1 MKKLLLFAAVAT
13 MLAAC
18 SKDTTEDINA
28 LPDNGLSCDVLQVSV
43 DDEDESRIQLDNGK
57 TVWTQGDKVSVFYKT
72 TGNECYQFTG
82 NTGDTRGS
90 IMKVSGSA
98 GATAI
103 DKNIVI
109 YPYNKDYELDLMN
122 NTVSVVIPST
132 QYYAKSSYGVG
143 ANVMIAS
150 NSNNSFTLRNICGWL
165 KLQFTG
171 NAIINAIKIK
181 GNNNEQLA
189 GTAIANYEDFS
200 TFLYG
205 NLANSGDDI
214 GGIILPPGEYAREI
228 TLDCGTGLMLSD
240 VPTEFYIAVAPQ
252 TLSKGISITAECYD
266 NLSKI
271 NKSTGKSI
279 TITRNHIVP
288 VANID
293 INAPVPNKCIL
304 YTSSDGQI
312 VSPKSSAFN
321 ATIVSN
327 TYNNGIGMIVF
338 DRNIWGI
345 GNNAFKDCTKLT
357 SITIPDSVASIGEY
371 AFSGCN
377 GLTSIKIPQKVTS
390 IGDSAF
396 SGCYNLTAFYGKY
409 ASADNRCYVINGK
422 LVAFAP
428 YGLTEYVIPDGITS
442 IGNGIFSGCYRL
454 GNITIPQKITSI
466 GERAFADCEGMTNI
480 NIPNNVTAIGD
491 NAFEYCRS
499 LKSVYIT
506 DIAKWCAIKFSNYYS
521 NPLYYAHN
529 LYLNGELVT
538 DLVIPDNVT
547 SIGNYAF
554 YGCSSLTSVT
564 IGSRVTSI
572 GDFAFQY
579 CNSLTSINIPDS
591 VTSIGDSAFYDCSSL
606 TSINIPD
613 SVTSIGDSAFY
624 NCSSLKSTTIG
635 KGVTKIGAS
644 AFKGCSGECI
654 INCNIP
660 NKLKSSSIFKYARFT
675 KITIGNSV
683 TSIGDYA
690 FYDCSYLTSIVIPD
704 SVTSIGEDAFLYCSD
719 LNSVYITDIAKWYA
733 IKFGSGSSNPLWCVA
748 NLYLN
753 GELFTDLI
761 IPDDIT
767 SIGRTFSGC
776 SSLKSVI
783 IPNGVTSIGEYAF
796 SNCSSLKSINIPNGV
811 TSIGKHAFRG
821 CSSLTNITLPY
832 SIETIWDGAFSNCS
846 SLTNITLP
854 HGVNWIWDYTFSGC
868 SSLKSITIPDSVTD
882 INEGAFSNCSS
893 LTDITLPYRVTHI
906 GWYAFRNCISLTSIT
921 IPGGVT
927 SIGYSAFS
935 GCSSLA
941 SIYCKPKTPPRLLDS
956 YVFSNI
962 SSSAK
967 IYVPTVS
974 VSAYNSETSWRNYR
988 SMIEGY
994 DF

>member
-1 MKKLLLFAAVAT
+1 MKKLFLFAAAAT
-13 MLAAC
+13 MFAAC
-18 SKDTTEDINA
+18 SKDTTEDINV
-28 LPDNGLSCDVLQVSV
+28 LPDNIQPHDVLQVSV
-43 DDEDESRIQLDNGK
+43 GDEDESRIQLDNGK

-132 QYYAKSSYGVG
+132 QRYAKNSYGVG

-150 NSNNSFTLRNICGWL
+150 SSNNSFTLRNICGWL

-214 GGIILPPGEYAREI
+214 GGIILPGGCAREI

-240 VPTEFYIAVAPQ
+240 TPTEFYIAVAPQ
-252 TLSKGISITAECYD
+252 TLSKGISITAECYG
-266 NLSKI
+266 NTSKI
-271 NKSTGKSI
+271 NKSTSKSI
-279 TITRNHIVP
+279 TIARNHIVP

-293 INAPVPNKCIL
+293 IDVPVPNKCII
-304 YTSSDGQI
+304 YTSSDGKI
-312 VSPKSSAFN
+312 VEPKNSAFN

-327 TYNNGIGMIVF
+327 TYNNGIGMIIF

-345 GNNAFKDCTKLT
+345 GNNAFKGCTELT
-357 SITIPDSVASIGEY
+357 SITIPDSVASIGDS
-371 AFSGCN
+371 AFSGCS
-377 GLTSIKIPQKVTS
+377 GLTSIKIP
-390 IGDSAF
+390 
-396 SGCYNLTAFYGKY
+396 
-409 ASADNRCYVINGK
+409 
-422 LVAFAP
+422 P
-428 YGLTEYVIPDGITS
+428 
-442 IGNGIFSGCYRL
+442 
-454 GNITIPQKITSI
+454 KI
-466 GERAFADCEGMTNI
+466 
-480 NIPNNVTAIGD
+480 
-491 NAFEYCRS
+491 
-499 LKSVYIT
+499 
-506 DIAKWCAIKFSNYYS
+506 
-521 NPLYYAHN
+521 
-529 LYLNGELVT
+529 
-538 DLVIPDNVT
+538 
-547 SIGNYAF
+547 
-554 YGCSSLTSVT
+554 
-564 IGSRVTSI
+564 
-572 GDFAFQY
+572 
-579 CNSLTSINIPDS
+579 
-591 VTSIGDSAFYDCSSL
+591 TSIGDSAFYD
-606 TSINIPD
+606 
-613 SVTSIGDSAFY
+613 
-624 NCSSLKSTTIG
+624 CSSLKSTTIG

-660 NKLKSSSIFKYARFT
+660 NKLKSSSIFEYARFT

-761 IPDDIT
+761 IPDGIT

-776 SSLKSVI
+776 SSLKSVT
-783 IPNGVTSIGEYAF
+783 IPDSVTSIGRSAFSGCNSLTSITIPDGVTSIEDSAF
-796 SNCSSLKSINIPNGV
+796 SGCNSLTSINIPNGV
-811 TSIGKHAFRG
+811 TSIGKR
-821 CSSLTNITLPY
+821 
-832 SIETIWDGAFSNCS
+832 AFSNCS

-854 HGVNWIWDYTFSGC
+854 HRVNWIWDYTFSGC
-868 SSLKSITIPDSVTD
+868 SSLTSINIPDSVTD

-893 LTDITLPYRVTHI
+893 LTDIILPYRVTHI

-988 SMIEGY
+988 SMIVGY

>member
-1 MKKLLLFAAVAT
+1 MKKLLLFAAAAT
-13 MLAAC
+13 MFAAC
-18 SKDTTEDINA
+18 SKDKTEDINV
-28 LPDNGLSCDVLQVSV
+28 LPENVPPHDVLQVSV
-43 DDEDESRIQLDNGK
+43 GDEDESRIQLDNGK

-132 QYYAKSSYGVG
+132 QRYAKNSYGVG

-150 NSNNSFTLRNICGWL
+150 SSNNSFTLRNICGWL

-266 NLSKI
+266 NLSRI
-271 NKSTGKSI
+271 NKSTSKSI

-293 INAPVPNKCIL
+293 IDVPVPNKCII
-304 YTSSDGQI
+304 YTSSDGKI
-312 VSPKSSAFN
+312 VEPKNSAFN

-327 TYNNGIGMIVF
+327 TYNNGIGMIIF

-345 GNNAFKDCTKLT
+345 GNNAFKGCTELT
-357 SITIPDSVASIGEY
+357 SITIPDSVASIGDS
-371 AFSGCN
+371 AFSGCS
-377 GLTSIKIPQKVTS
+377 GLTSIKIP
-390 IGDSAF
+390 
-396 SGCYNLTAFYGKY
+396 
-409 ASADNRCYVINGK
+409 
-422 LVAFAP
+422 P
-428 YGLTEYVIPDGITS
+428 
-442 IGNGIFSGCYRL
+442 
-454 GNITIPQKITSI
+454 KI
-466 GERAFADCEGMTNI
+466 
-480 NIPNNVTAIGD
+480 
-491 NAFEYCRS
+491 
-499 LKSVYIT
+499 
-506 DIAKWCAIKFSNYYS
+506 
-521 NPLYYAHN
+521 
-529 LYLNGELVT
+529 
-538 DLVIPDNVT
+538 
-547 SIGNYAF
+547 
-554 YGCSSLTSVT
+554 
-564 IGSRVTSI
+564 
-572 GDFAFQY
+572 
-579 CNSLTSINIPDS
+579 
-591 VTSIGDSAFYDCSSL
+591 TSIGDSAFYD
-606 TSINIPD
+606 
-613 SVTSIGDSAFY
+613 
-624 NCSSLKSTTIG
+624 CSSLKSTTIG

-660 NKLKSSSIFKYARFT
+660 NKLKSSSIFEYARFT

-690 FYDCSYLTSIVIPD
+690 FYDCCYLTSIVIPD

-761 IPDDIT
+761 IPDGIT

-776 SSLKSVI
+776 SSLKSV
-783 IPNGVTSIGEYAF
+783 
-796 SNCSSLKSINIPNGV
+796 
-811 TSIGKHAFRG
+811 
-821 CSSLTNITLPY
+821 
-832 SIETIWDGAFSNCS
+832 
-846 SLTNITLP
+846 
-854 HGVNWIWDYTFSGC
+854 
-868 SSLKSITIPDSVTD
+868 TIPDSVTSIGRSAFSGCNSLTSITIPD
-882 INEGAFSNCSS
+882 GVTSIEDSAFSGCNSLTSITIPNSVTSIGERAFSNCSS
-893 LTDITLPYRVTHI
+893 LTDIILPYRVTHI

-941 SIYCKPKTPPRLLDS
+941 SIYCKHKTPPRLLDS

-988 SMIEGY
+988 SMIVGY